1 MEELKRMLYSRFKEE
16 AIIRQCGDNRVE
28 LEVSTHMPK
37 EEWKKRMEG
46 FEDTSNTISDSWI
59 YNDIRIVLFTGAV
72 KNQKKN
78 FNLAYQTYEI
88 VYYRIHSGI
97 CHCNSRNNNYSQNN
111 VQKP

>member
-28 LEVSTHMPK
+28 LEVSTHIPK

-46 FEDTSNTISDSWI
+46 FEDTSKTISDSWI
-59 YNDIRIVLFTGAV
+59 YNGIRIVLFTGAV

-78 FNLAYQTYEI
+78 FNFAYQTYEI
-88 VYYRIHSGI
+88 VCYRVCYRVYNKYS
-97 CHCNSRNNNYSQNN
+97 CNHNCIKDN
-111 VQKP
+111 VSES